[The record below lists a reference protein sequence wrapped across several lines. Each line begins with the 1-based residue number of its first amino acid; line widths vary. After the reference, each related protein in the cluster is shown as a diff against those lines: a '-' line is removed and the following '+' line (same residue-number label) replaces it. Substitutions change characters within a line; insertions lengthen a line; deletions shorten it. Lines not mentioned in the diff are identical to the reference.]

1 MLVLLDHGAPRQLR
15 SRLPGHTIHVSA
27 QLGWARL
34 PDGEM
39 LALAEAIGY
48 ELLITPDQK
57 IKDQQNL
64 SGLKLAILVLIPND
78 WGIIRRRVAD
88 IVAAVNEMG
97 VGEYR
102 ELTLW

>member
-1 MLVLLDHGAPRQLR
+1 MLVLLDHSAPRQLR
-15 SRLPGHTIHVSA
+15 SRLPEHTVHVSE

-39 LALAEAIGY
+39 LTLAEEIGY
-48 ELLITPDQK
+48 ELLITPDQN

-64 SGLKLAILVLIPND
+64 SGRKLAILVLIPND
-78 WGIIRRRVAD
+78 WRVIRRRVAD
-88 IVAAVNEMG
+88 VVAAVNEMG

-102 ELTLW
+102 EISLW